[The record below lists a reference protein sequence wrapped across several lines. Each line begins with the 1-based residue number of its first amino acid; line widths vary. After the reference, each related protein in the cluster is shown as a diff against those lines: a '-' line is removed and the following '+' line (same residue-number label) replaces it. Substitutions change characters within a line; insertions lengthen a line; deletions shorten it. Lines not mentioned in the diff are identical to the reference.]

1 MLRCE
6 KSAEAV
12 VGIGFSNCEGP
23 NQQNKESAS
32 LISRDDKSQPIFHLE
47 SHAESGE
54 TGSESTSVEVVKSCS
69 VWDEKRA
76 LTQELMEHV
85 CAPSNLNQAFKRV
98 KSNKGAAGIDGMT
111 VETLHS
117 WIVTNKECLIS
128 SLLDGSYCPS
138 PVRRVEIP
146 KPSGGTRLLGIPT
159 VVDRL
164 VQQAL
169 LQVLQPIFE
178 LHFSASSFGFRPG
191 RSAHD
196 ALLKASQ
203 YVSEGRRFVVDVDLE
218 KFFDRVNHDILM
230 SRVSRYVGDKR
241 LLTIVRRFLSAGHL
255 ENGVVTSSDEG
266 TPQGGPLS
274 PLLSNIMLDD
284 LDKEL
289 ERRGHKF
296 CRYADDCNIYVAS
309 LCSAERVLLSVTNWL
324 ETKLKLK
331 VNKSK
336 SAAASVS
343 ERKFLGYRILA
354 EGQLSIAPESLSRFR
369 LKICKLTK
377 RRKPGSLEAACK
389 YLTPFLRGWWNY
401 FRLSQSQSL
410 LRGLDGW
417 VRRRLRAMKLQQ
429 LKGTRGLVTFLVKQG
444 VTEKNARQFASSGKG
459 KWRLSHVPQ
468 AQQAM
473 TNKWFESIGLFSLE
487 RYFLSFKPE
496 GTA

>member
-1 MLRCE
+1 L
-6 KSAEAV
+6 
-12 VGIGFSNCEGP
+12 N
-23 NQQNKESAS
+23 
-32 LISRDDKSQPIFHLE
+32 SRDDKSQPIFHLE
-47 SHAESGE
+47 SHAECGE
-54 TGSESTSVEVVKSCS
+54 AGSESASVEVVKLSS

-76 LTQELMEHV
+76 LTQKVMEHV

-117 WIVTNKECLIS
+117 WILTNKESLVS
-128 SLLDGSYCPS
+128 SLLEGSYRPS

-146 KPSGGTRLLGIPT
+146 KPSGGSRMLGIPT
-159 VVDRL
+159 VVDRF

-178 LHFSASSFGFRPG
+178 PNFSDASFGFRPG
-191 RSAHD
+191 KSAHD
-196 ALLKASQ
+196 ALLKASH
-203 YVSEGRRFVVDVDLE
+203 YVAEGRRFVVDVDLE

-230 SRVSRYVGDKR
+230 SRVARYVGDKR
-241 LLTIVRRFLSAGHL
+241 LLSIVRRFLSAGHL
-255 ENGVVTSSDEG
+255 ENGVVVRGEEG

-309 LCSAERVLLSVTNWL
+309 EASAERVLASVTNWL

-331 VNKSK
+331 VNRSK
-336 SAAASVS
+336 SAAASVD
-343 ERKFLGYRILA
+343 ERKFLGYRLLTD
-354 EGQLSIAPESLSRFR
+354 GRLTVAPESLLRFR
-369 LKICKLTK
+369 QKICKLTK
-377 RRKPGSLEAACK
+377 RRKPGGIESVSK
-389 YLTPFLRGWWNY
+389 SLTPFLHGWWNY
-401 FRLSQSQSL
+401 FRLSQSRRL
-410 LRGLDGW
+410 LQDLDGW
-417 VRRRLRAMKLQQ
+417 IRRRLRAMKLKQ
-429 LKGTRGLVTFLVKQG
+429 LKRWKGLVSFLVKQG
-444 VTEKNARQFASSGKG
+444 VTAKNACKFASSGKG
-459 KWRLSHVPQ
+459 KWRLSSVPQ

-473 TNKWFESIGLFSLE
+473 NNKWFESIGFFSME
-487 RYFLSFKPE
+487 RYFLSFKPG